1 MRKMAMAMVL
11 AMVQVKEAT
20 EMGMSVVG
28 GMATVLV
35 VVDGVV

>member
-1 MRKMAMAMVL
+1 MKRM

-28 GMATVLV
+28 EMEIVTMVMEMMAV
-35 VVDGVV
+35 